1 MQPTPVDNGYS
12 QLQVRSQGARP
23 LQLRGGSRQKY
34 LGGWPRPLS
43 SIFSPLPFPFSS
55 SFPSHH
61 PLLLPPV
68 RSRPL
73 KYSYGVCGS
82 AVSSPSGVPKSN
94 FVHFSLKI

>member
-34 LGGWPRPLS
+34 LGCWPRPLS
-43 SIFSPLPFPFSS
+43 SIPSPLLFPIPS

-61 PLLLPPV
+61 PLHLPPV

-73 KYSYGVCGS
+73 KCS
-82 AVSSPSGVPKSN
+82 
-94 FVHFSLKI
+94 